1 MSTEQRPPAAEI
13 ELLNLYLD
21 GIDEDYRN
29 QTILRR
35 RITEFFTDEG
45 FFYPIFRQSVDRD
58 RLDVNTFVY
67 KFDIDSQG
75 SKQIKLMII
84 ALDSRMAS
92 VGSAINPVY
101 SILTDIQR
109 PLMINSPRPKFAKG
123 IRNDEADFIFKLSL
137 KFLSHKL

>member
-1 MSTEQRPPAAEI
+1 MLRNDFLSTEQRPPAAEI

-75 SKQIKLMII
+75 SKQIN
-84 ALDSRMAS
+84 DDRSRFED
-92 VGSAINPVY
+92 G
-101 SILTDIQR
+101 
-109 PLMINSPRPKFAKG
+109 
-123 IRNDEADFIFKLSL
+123 LSWI
-137 KFLSHKL
+137 SY